1 MLTRLVDTLKT
12 EKITSLSTS
21 LVTDGG
27 GAEAAAGI
35 SSLMDTWIA
44 LQDIESN
51 GERNRGIM
59 IMKSRGM
66 AHSNQVRE
74 FKLTDRGVVI
84 AEVYLGPSGVV
95 TGSAR
100 ASLEAREKEA
110 LAEQANEFNRKKR
123 ELERRRRVMQ
133 ARIEDLKAGFEAD
146 REELERLVGEGRER
160 EKARAAQRRVMAR
173 MRDADRRRM
182 K

>member
-1 MLTRLVDTLKT
+1 
-12 EKITSLSTS
+12 
-21 LVTDGG
+21 
-27 GAEAAAGI
+27 
-35 SSLMDTWIA
+35 MDTWIA
-44 LQDIESN
+44 LQDLESN